1 MSRNRPDI
9 LAARAT
15 ARPLQRLNAHLAGDA
30 AETGGLREVPIDELW
45 LRHQPRKL
53 VPDAVL
59 DRLLAED
66 RAQPRALLTELQAL
80 AEREPQSPYRAI
92 LDGLNELAATIR
104 VHGVLVPIRLARLE
118 GRYVVEEGHRR
129 SLASLLAGLDRIP
142 AVVAS
147 TASELLLAARQFVAN
162 DQRTDLSALEKA
174 AWLRDLLVK
183 ADRELR
189 ARKGWPLD
197 EPSFSSLFEGAEDE
211 AADERPRPPA
221 RERPEAEELARAA
234 ASWPR
239 FDDLRAAV
247 QQAIA
252 AAHEPEPSA
261 EVEGEASRAVDPSS
275 AAPELSGPTRADWE
289 AHKSEV
295 RAQVLSLTGL
305 SLPRY
310 YQLRQ
315 LNRLCPEARELGATL
330 TERHLRP
337 VVVLPPEGQVLVIR
351 AILAHQVP
359 ANKVPTLVNALR
371 DGGATALRRALAT
384 LGLPTRPGRVSGVHT
399 RLQGI
404 PADWRDRVRL
414 VEQELLTIKAPH
426 ARAARLAQIAQ
437 QLERLEG
444 LAAAYRALLREYGR
458 QMAPE

>member
-9 LAARAT
+9 LAARTT

-30 AETGGLREVPIDELW
+30 ADTGLREVALDELW

-66 RAQPRALLTELQAL
+66 RAQPRALLAELQAL
-80 AEREPQSPYRAI
+80 AAREPQSPYRAI
-92 LDGLNELAATIR
+92 LDGLEELAATIR
-104 VHGVLVPIRLARLE
+104 VHGVLVPIRLARLD
-118 GRYVVEEGHRR
+118 GRYVIEEGHRR
-129 SLASLLAGLDRIP
+129 SLASLLAGLERIP
-142 AVVAS
+142 AVVAP

-162 DQRTDLSALEKA
+162 DQRADLSALEKA

-197 EPSFSSLFEGAEDE
+197 EPSFSSLFEGADDDGPEP
-211 AADERPRPPA
+211 APPQRPPD
-221 RERPEAEELARAA
+221 ETEAIERAA

-252 AAHEPEPSA
+252 AAGADAPADEPAEPAPSA
-261 EVEGEASRAVDPSS
+261 
-275 AAPELSGPTRADWE
+275 AAPAAASPSPPTRADWE

-305 SLPRY
+305 SLPRF

-315 LNRLCPEARELGATL
+315 LNRLCPEARELGASL

-359 ANKVPTLVNALR
+359 ANKVSTLVNALR
-371 DGGATALRRALAT
+371 DGGTAALRRALVS
-384 LGLPTRPGRVSGVHT
+384 LGLPAKPGRVSGAHT
-399 RLQGI
+399 RLQGV

-414 VEQELLTIKAPH
+414 LEQELLTIKAPH